1 MNRSAPIPDPEI
13 TNVKTRRC
21 YLHALIAFLL
31 LAAAPRA
38 PAQWAVIDVQA
49 LVQLMQ
55 QVQTLNQ
62 TLTTARGQLAQA
74 QQEFQSI
81 SGNRGMQNLLSG
93 TVRNYLPT
101 NITGLTSALA
111 QVNSGYSSLSS
122 AMQAALT
129 ANAVLTPQQ
138 LAQLPPDVQARISAW
153 RSTAA
158 LLQGITS
165 SALTNSS
172 SRFAAIQQLINTIGA
187 APDQK
192 SVLELQAR
200 INAESGMLQNEQTKL
215 QSLYQVAQAQ
225 QWVNEQQ
232 DREAAVARQGQFSS
246 RFEPVP

>member
-1 MNRSAPIPDPEI
+1 MNRPGPRTDTEI
-13 TNVKTRRC
+13 AEVDTKRSFV
-21 YLHALIAFLL
+21 YALIAFFLV
-31 LAAAPRA
+31 AAAPRA
-38 PAQWAVIDVQA
+38 HAQWAVIDVQA

-62 TLTTARGQLAQA
+62 TLNTARGQLAQA

-81 SGNRGMQNLLSG
+81 TGSRGMQNLLSG

-101 NITGLTSALA
+101 NTSQLA
-111 QVNSGYSSLSS
+111 SAMNQVNLGYSSLSS
-122 AMQAALT
+122 AVQLALQ

-138 LAQLPPDVQARISAW
+138 LALLPPDVQTRISAW

-165 SALTNSS
+165 TALTNSS
-172 SRFAAIQQLINTIGA
+172 SRFTAIQQLINTIGA

-200 INAESGMLQNEQTKL
+200 INAETGMLQNEQTKL

-232 DREAAVARQGQFSS
+232 DRETSVAEQGLFSS